1 MDRPRNYHTKSNKNK
16 YHMISFTCRICTKSN
31 KLIYKTEI
39 DTQTSKINFGY
50 QRGKVEGK
58 DGFWGLGLPYGDCGI
73 WNDCS
78 KGNCCIAE
86 RTLPNIL

>member
-58 DGFWGLGLPYGDCGI
+58 DGFWGLGLPYVHYSLQ
-73 WNDCS
+73 NDGSMGTCCT
-78 KGNCCIAE
+78 GNS
-86 RTLPNIL
+86 TQNIL